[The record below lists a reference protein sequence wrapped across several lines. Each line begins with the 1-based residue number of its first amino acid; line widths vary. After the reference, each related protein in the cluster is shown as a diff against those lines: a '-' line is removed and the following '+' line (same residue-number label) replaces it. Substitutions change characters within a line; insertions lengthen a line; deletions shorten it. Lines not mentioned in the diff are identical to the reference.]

1 MPENRPD
8 LGEFFSVQWCRT
20 RLVRLLRDY
29 FCCARLDP
37 AEPGACLGP
46 GQGTPLQR
54 VGTDLTFYYDA
65 ADRLAR
71 VTPDLYVMEG
81 LGYDEQLRS
90 FRVYERGLRPEL
102 VLHIVDAAHSPE
114 DGLLMHFL
122 RLGVRDV
129 VLYDPLWWMQPGAT
143 PKGRRLL
150 WHYRRARPENAASG
164 PEVMLLQPQEH
175 PGRIY
180 LARYNLWLVHR
191 GGADLRI
198 YQGRSGSGAGDSTQP
213 PAESD
218 LWLLP
223 EERACLRAGEA
234 SAATATAVRLAPP
247 VP

>member
-8 LGEFFSVQWCRT
+8 LGEFFSVQWSRT
-20 RLVRLLRDY
+20 RLCRLLRDY
-29 FCCARLDP
+29 FAHHRP
-37 AEPGACLGP
+37 AEATGP
-46 GQGTPLQR
+46 MPMR

-71 VTPDLYVMEG
+71 VTPDLYVLEG

-90 FRVYERGLRPEL
+90 FRVYERGIRPEL
-102 VLHIVDAAHSPE
+102 VLHIVDSPHSPE

-129 VLYDPLWWMQPGAT
+129 ILYDPLWWMQPGAT

-150 WHYRRARPENAASG
+150 WHYRRTRPEPNGGSTTGA
-164 PEVMLLQPQEH
+164 PEYMQLQPQEH

-180 LARYNLWLVHR
+180 LARYDLWLVHR
-191 GGADLRI
+191 GGADLRV
-198 YQGRSGSGAGDSTQP
+198 YRGHGRGDGDIP
-213 PAESD
+213 RLPAESD
-218 LWLLP
+218 LWPLP
-223 EERACLRAGEA
+223 EERPVETQAG
-234 SAATATAVRLAPP
+234 AATAVPPAPP

>member
-8 LGEFFSVQWCRT
+8 LGEFFSAQWSRT

-29 FCCARLDP
+29 FCWAKPTLP
-37 AEPGACLGP
+37 TLAEPGAAHAAGSGP
-46 GQGTPLQR
+46 GAGTGTGAQR
-54 VGTDLTFYYDA
+54 VGTDLTFHYDA

-81 LGYDEQLRS
+81 LGYEEQLRS

-102 VLHIVDAAHSPE
+102 VLHIVDTALSPE

-129 VLYDPLWWMQPGAT
+129 VLYDPLWWLQPAAA

-150 WHYRRARPENAASG
+150 WHYRRMRPENAPTG

-175 PGRIY
+175 PGRVY
-180 LARYNLWLVHR
+180 LARYDLWLVHR
-191 GGADLRI
+191 GGAELRI
-198 YQGRSGSGAGDSTQP
+198 YKGKGDSSHL

-223 EERACLRAGEA
+223 EERACEQ
-234 SAATATAVRLAPP
+234 AATATAVRTAPP
-247 VP
+247 MP